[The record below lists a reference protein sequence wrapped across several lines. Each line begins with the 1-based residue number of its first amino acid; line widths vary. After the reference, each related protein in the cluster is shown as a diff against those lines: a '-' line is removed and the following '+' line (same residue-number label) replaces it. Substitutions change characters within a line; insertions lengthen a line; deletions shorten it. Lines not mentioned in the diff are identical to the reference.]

1 MVLNLYM
8 QTIFLMKNNLN
19 GYSGRLNIIQIF
31 IFTLVLSPSLSA
43 QNTTSYSIKS
53 HAITLESE
61 RALVVVDPSIS
72 FLYLVGEDFHGINN
86 IRGAKFKATFDGHFK
101 AGGELLE
108 RQSTLSPFLTDFS
121 RQSNRLP
128 GWGRFKTISSLTD
141 TGVPLKVDVARA
153 TGFLEWSEKVSQGE
167 AKGFHARLSNEAQSF
182 GWAHSPLLLNRED
195 VPYPTAKIGW
205 QNSKLTF
212 DVRAFQWIGDV
223 RGPMGSTTEP
233 LFNRIH
239 GTLASG
245 KYNTDSW
252 GVAMLFGRAKE
263 LSQDTSSIS
272 HINAISL
279 SGFALF
285 HDVRLIWEMSKSSAS
300 EEGFSWQVGGEYARE
315 NMKSGINHYVTQAG
329 LYGEDGGTE
338 WSHSGIPLGV
348 MTGGQSKSSVIYAEY
363 RNKLLPKWILF
374 SECGI
379 LKSAQFDYDLKW
391 IKANV
396 GRVILED
403 WDLCG
408 TLSFEHIIPV
418 DHLSEGPS
426 GWMMS
431 IGISHGI
438 INP

>member
-1 MVLNLYM
+1 M

-19 GYSGRLNIIQIF
+19 DSSGRRDIIQIF
-31 IFTLVLSPSLSA
+31 IFTLFLSPSLSA

-72 FLYLVGEDFHGINN
+72 FLYLVGEDFQGINN
-86 IRGAKFKATFDGHFK
+86 IRGAKFNATIDGHFK
-101 AGGELLE
+101 AGGALLE

-141 TGVPLKVDVARA
+141 TDLPLKVDVARA
-153 TGFLEWSEKVSQGE
+153 TGFIEWAEKVGKDE
-167 AKGFHARLSNEAQSF
+167 AKGFHARLSNEAQNF
-182 GWAHSPLLLNRED
+182 GWAHAPLLLNRDD

-205 QNSKLTF
+205 QNSKLNF
-212 DVRAFQWIGDV
+212 DLRAFQWIGDV

-263 LSQDTSSIS
+263 VAQDTSSSS
-272 HINAISL
+272 HIQAISL
-279 SGFALF
+279 SGFKVF
-285 HDVRLIWEMSKSSAS
+285 HDIRFIWEMSKSSAS
-300 EEGFSWQVGGEYARE
+300 EKGVSWQVGGEYSRK
-315 NMKSGINHYVTQAG
+315 NTKVGIHHFVTQAG
-329 LYGEDGGTE
+329 LYGGDGGTE

-348 MTGGQSKSSVIYAEY
+348 MTGGQSTSSIICAAY

-374 SECGI
+374 SECGS
-379 LKSAQFDYDLKW
+379 LKSAQYNYDLKW
-391 IKANV
+391 FKANMS
-396 GRVILED
+396 RVILED

-408 TLSFEHIIPV
+408 TLSFEHLFPA

-431 IGISHGI
+431 FGITHGI

>member
-1 MVLNLYM
+1 
-8 QTIFLMKNNLN
+8 
-19 GYSGRLNIIQIF
+19 
-31 IFTLVLSPSLSA
+31 
-43 QNTTSYSIKS
+43 
-53 HAITLESE
+53 
-61 RALVVVDPSIS
+61 
-72 FLYLVGEDFHGINN
+72 VGEDFHGINN

-263 LSQDTSSIS
+263 LTQDTSSIS

-285 HDVRLIWEMSKSSAS
+285 HDVRFIWEMSKSSAS

-315 NMKSGINHYVTQAG
+315 NMKAGINHYVARAG

-363 RNKLLPKWILF
+363 RNKLLPKWILC
-374 SECGI
+374 SEFGT

-391 IKANV
+391 IKANL

-431 IGISHGI
+431 FGISHGI